1 MTLRIQFANYTS
13 MKKILKFGS
22 DLDQISFSKKN
33 HRYPG
38 NVTWETS
45 VSFEAAYLIFNWENY
60 INSKY
65 LWIYDKY

>member
-1 MTLRIQFANYTS
+1 MPLRIQFANYAS

-33 HRYPG
+33 RRYPG

-45 VSFEAAYLIFNWENY
+45 VSFEAAYLNWENC